1 MTRLP
6 GAASTL
12 LRDLLRTPQPAA
24 VAGVHPTCAYLRLG
38 GDVIAVET
46 TDGVGLPGAVRLA
59 VPARAG
65 VFAAVRVGAP
75 AQVSAGALTLGPL
88 TVVVARWWAPR
99 RPHHGLDW
107 AALRVLRAALGDHPA
122 PVPVPSDVTGLGAL
136 VGLGPGLTPA
146 GDDVLAGLLV
156 GLHHDATRRAA
167 VVEQVLPRLPRT
179 TALSATLLRHAML
192 GHGVPAL
199 LDVADLLAA
208 SGRVDRIPGAVE
220 RLTGVGHSSGT
231 ALAWGLLR
239 AAEERAV
246 DLEAA

>member
-1 MTRLP
+1 VTRLP
-6 GAASTL
+6 GAASNL
-12 LRDLLRTPQPAA
+12 LRDLLDTPRVAV
-24 VAGVHPTCAYLRLG
+24 VAGVHPTCAYLRVDDQVL
-38 GDVIAVET
+38 AVET

-65 VFAAVRVGAP
+65 VFAAVRVGVP
-75 AQVSAGALTLGPL
+75 AQVSTEALVLGNL
-88 TVVVARWWAPR
+88 SVEVARWWAPR
-99 RPHHGLDW
+99 RPRPGLRSV
-107 AALRVLRAALGDHPA
+107 AVGALRSALADHPPPG
-122 PVPVPSDVTGLGAL
+122 PVDGALADLADL

-156 GLHHDATRRAA
+156 GLHHDVTRRDA
-167 VVEQVLPRLPRT
+167 VIERLLPRLSRT
-179 TALSATLLRHAML
+179 TALSATLLRHAAL

-208 SGRVDRIPGAVE
+208 PGQVDLIPRAVD

-246 DLEAA
+246 HLEAA